1 MLLFSWKKIY
11 RKSGGMS
18 SRIILILKTMLN
30 TTIPKNRWDPT
41 YKYFYEDFSGTSFL
55 INPYDLLQN
64 SFRWTKKEIGD
75 YVGLASFRSLGEY
88 RATGKKTL
96 DLAHSP
102 IGIDAINKNRLL
114 RVENGEIH
122 FYYEDYTKEK

>member
-1 MLLFSWKKIY
+1 MILLYDWRKIY
-11 RKSGGMS
+11 RKSGGS
-18 SRIILILKTMLN
+18 STRILLILKSMLKTTM
-30 TTIPKNRWDPT
+30 PKHRYDPI
-41 YKYFYEDFSGTSFL
+41 YRYYYEDFSGTSYL
-55 INPYDLLQN
+55 LDPYNLLEYHYK
-64 SFRWTKKEIGD
+64 WTKKEIGT

-114 RVENGEIH
+114 RVVGDQIH
-122 FYYEDYTKEK
+122 FHYEDYA